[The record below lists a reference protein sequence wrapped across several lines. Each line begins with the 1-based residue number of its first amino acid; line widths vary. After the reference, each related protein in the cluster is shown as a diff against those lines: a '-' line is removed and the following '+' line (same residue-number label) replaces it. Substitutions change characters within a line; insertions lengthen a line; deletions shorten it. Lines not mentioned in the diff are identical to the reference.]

1 MELTPLAIELCRKG
15 KNLASIATLMKDGS
29 PQVSYTWVDCDGKH
43 VIFNTAEG
51 RLKPQNIR
59 RDSRFA
65 LAIVDAENPYRQVMI
80 RGKVVEDTQ
89 EGATEH
95 IDKLAKKYLGADKY
109 LYSAPGEVRL
119 IFKIEPE
126 RIFEIDT

>member
-1 MELTPLAIELCRKG
+1 MDLTPLAIELCTEG

-29 PQVSYTWVDCDGKH
+29 PQVSYTWVDTDGKH

-51 RLKPQNIR
+51 RLKPNNIR
-59 RDSRFA
+59 RDGRVA

-89 EGATEH
+89 DGASEH
-95 IDKLAKKYLGADKY
+95 ADKLAQKYLGVDKY
-109 LYSAPGEVRL
+109 PFSEPGEVRI

-126 RIFEIDT
+126 RIFEIDM

>member
-1 MELTPLAIELCRKG
+1 MELTPLTLELCSSG

-29 PQVSYTWVDCDGKH
+29 PQVSYTWVDTDGKY

-51 RLKPQNIR
+51 RLKPANIR
-59 RDSRFA
+59 RDQRVAVAVIDS
-65 LAIVDAENPYRQVMI
+65 ENPYRQVMI

-89 EGATEH
+89 DGAQEH
-95 IDKLAKKYLGADKY
+95 VDKLAMKYLGVEKY
-109 LYSAPGEVRL
+109 PYSEPGEVRV

-126 RIFEIDT
+126 RIFEINV

>member
-1 MELTPLAIELCRKG
+1 MELTTLAKELCTEG
-15 KNLASIATLMKDGS
+15 KNMASIATLMKDGS

-51 RLKPQNIR
+51 RLKPNNIR
-59 RDSRFA
+59 RDSRVA
-65 LAIVDAENPYRQVMI
+65 LAIVDAQNPYRQVMI

-89 EGATEH
+89 EGAAEH
-95 IDKLAKKYLGADKY
+95 VDKLAQKYLGVDKY
-109 LYSAPGEVRL
+109 PFSEPGEVRV